1 MVLPTAAARLVSPAG
16 SALSLM
22 PDLLRTATCTVNL
35 AAVAAAA
42 DEYLSPAASA
52 QEKPG
57 RPFSRLRRIAAWT
70 PSATGGIMPRHVCSA
85 PCGARRRTRAW
96 QFRSAPCLPIGRL
109 SSHHC
114 ALDIRRSAPRPSV
127 RRRQACGYVD
137 NASALP
143 TYPQAQQTTVS
154 TKVDC
159 FEGGPRR
166 PCPSPAGDYQLKTSG
181 RLTRPTAPSLRG
193 SRQPFTRRNESSRGH
208 ETDPA
213 LVFIY
218 NIERWTSLAPLPK
231 LAHDRM

>member
-166 PCPSPAGDYQLKTSG
+166 PCPSPR
-181 RLTRPTAPSLRG
+181 RLPAQDVRSPHPADCAIFARIQTAIHKGWPRLPLDRRLRLCHAKSNCIPRERP
-193 SRQPFTRRNESSRGH
+193 
-208 ETDPA
+208 
-213 LVFIY
+213 
-218 NIERWTSLAPLPK
+218 
-231 LAHDRM
+231 